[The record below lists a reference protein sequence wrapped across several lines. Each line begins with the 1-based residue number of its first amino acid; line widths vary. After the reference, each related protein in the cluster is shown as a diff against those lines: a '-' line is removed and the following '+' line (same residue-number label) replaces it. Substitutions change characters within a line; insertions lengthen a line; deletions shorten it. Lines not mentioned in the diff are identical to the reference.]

1 MSSQPLINASTRLR
15 VSSVLNK
22 DTRAYGKQFLA
33 KQFLAD
39 GKEETCWNSDACAE
53 GGSQWLVVNLE
64 SPAVLESVEFKFQG
78 GFASSQ
84 VAVEALRSGQFKLV
98 HSLYPEDVNSG
109 QASVPVDARWA
120 D

>member
-22 DTRAYGKQFLA
+22 DTRAYG

-84 VAVEALRSGQFKLV
+84 VAVEALLSGQFKLV
-98 HSLYPEDVNSG
+98 HSLYPEDVNSS
-109 QASVPVDARWA
+109 QASVVPVDACWA